1 VTRLLRDD
9 LTLLAFGAALTLLG
23 VAIIRAVIL

>member
-1 VTRLLRDD
+1 MTRLRDD
-9 LTLLAFGAALTLLG
+9 LTMLAFGAALTLLG